1 MGNANEEIRI
11 MSDASGYADSEP
23 TGPSY
28 QELLSALVE
37 GERVAL
43 GVGSD
48 WPSVPSEA
56 RFPLLKWPHNAH
68 RLLDQLAAGAA
79 DKPA

>member
-1 MGNANEEIRI
+1 MP
-11 MSDASGYADSEP
+11 DAPSNTDSSRAS
-23 TGPSY
+23 PSY

-37 GERVAL
+37 GQRVAL

-56 RFPLLKWPHNAH
+56 RFPLLKWAH
-68 RLLDQLAAGAA
+68 TAHQLLDQLGCPTDERA
-79 DKPA
+79 